1 MPPLVPRRAGVYR
14 LRVSM
19 TTPPA
24 PRGRI
29 AMLTTFY
36 PPYNFGGDG
45 IGVQRLARAFARR
58 DWAVTV
64 VHQADAYLTLAKERP
79 APAPPEPG
87 IEVVPLESG
96 APLVSNLL
104 THQLG
109 RPTAHAAELK
119 RLLAPGAFDVVWFH
133 NVSLVGGPGILAY
146 GDGVK
151 LYEAHEHWLVCP
163 THVLWR
169 HNREVCDERQC
180 LRCTL
185 SYRRPPQSWR
195 YTGYL
200 QRELRHVDA
209 FVAKSEFSRDKHR
222 QFGFP
227 RDMEVIPYFLPDIP
241 LAADEGPPPQA
252 RPYFLFVGRL
262 EKIKGVQ
269 DVLPAFEGPGEAD
282 LLIVGTGE
290 YEAELKALAGGNPRV
305 KFVGRQPPEAITAY
319 YRHAQALVVPSVCY
333 ETFGIILIEAFRAG
347 TPVIAREI
355 GPFPEIVRRCGG
367 GLLYNDR
374 QSLVDGM
381 DSLLNDPQRRL
392 ELARN
397 ARQGFEMYWSEDAVM
412 DAYYG
417 LLRGVALAR
426 GRTGL
431 LAALEG

>member
-1 MPPLVPRRAGVYR
+1 
-14 LRVSM
+14 
-19 TTPPA
+19 
-24 PRGRI
+24 
-29 AMLTTFY
+29 MLTTFY

-45 IGVQRLARAFARR
+45 IGIQRLARAFAKR

-64 VHQADAYLTLAKERP
+64 VHQADAYVNLAKQRP

-87 IEVVPLESG
+87 IEVVSLES
-96 APLVSNLL
+96 ANPLAANLI

-109 RPTAHAAELK
+109 RPTVHAAELK
-119 RLLAPGAFDVVWFH
+119 RLLAPGAFDIVWFH
-133 NVSLVGGPGILAY
+133 NISLVGGPGILAY
-146 GDGVK
+146 GDGIK

-169 HNREVCDERQC
+169 HNKEVCDERQC

-185 SYRRPPQSWR
+185 TYKRPPQPWR

-200 QRELRHVDA
+200 ERELRHVDA
-209 FVAKSEFSRDKHR
+209 FIAKSEFSREKHR

-227 RDMEVIPYFLPDIP
+227 REMEVIPYFLPDIP
-241 LAADEGPPPQA
+241 LAADAGPRPQE

-269 DVLPAFEGPGEAD
+269 DILPAFEGAGAAD

-290 YEAELKALAGGNPRV
+290 YEAELKALAGDNPRV
-305 KFVGRQPPEAITAY
+305 KFAGRQPPEALTAY
-319 YRHAQALVVPSVCY
+319 YRHAEALMVPSVCY

-355 GPFPEIVRRCGG
+355 GPFPEIVQRCGG

-374 QSLVDGM
+374 KSLVDGM
-381 DSLLNDPQRRL
+381 NMLLADPERRRT
-392 ELARN
+392 LAQK
-397 ARQGFEMYWSEDAVM
+397 ARHGFETYWSEDAVM
-412 DAYYG
+412 GAYYG
-417 LLRGVALAR
+417 LLRGLALAR